1 MSLKIVVLAK
11 QVPDT
16 RNVGKD
22 AMTAEGTVNRAAL
35 PAIFNP
41 EDLNALE
48 QALRLKEQ
56 NPGSTVGILT
66 MGPPRAG
73 EIIRQGLYRGADTG
87 WLLTDRLFAG
97 ADTLATSY
105 ALATGIQKIGDVD
118 IVIGGRQA
126 IDGDTTTSEHT
137 EIPKDAIVVYYKDG
151 REVPAYNLTMDASV
165 VSFKTSKRAKDRP
178 IFSPKSEVFMIRY
191 PDGTRD
197 ILTNL
202 AVAEQQQR
210 EREAE
215 EARLKAQ
222 REAEVADS
230 IKAAA
235 IEEAASAT
243 NPKKATIVTKKG
255 VRMKVWVCSDTA
267 TMVSYKKVNSAKA
280 PVFNMSKAKI
290 KNIIY

>member
-1 MSLKIVVLAK
+1 MRRFHFYTVLIFAWAYNIAIHAQDAIIFRDGRVKSVKIIQTNNDKTLFKESGNKNASEEYVENTKVFMLKFKTRGNVV
-11 QVPDT
+11 
-16 RNVGKD
+16 
-22 AMTAEGTVNRAAL
+22 
-35 PAIFNP
+35 FNANG
-41 EDLNALE
+41 E
-48 QALRLKEQ
+48 R
-56 NPGSTVGILT
+56 IL
-66 MGPPRAG
+66 
-73 EIIRQGLYRGADTG
+73 
-87 WLLTDRLFAG
+87 
-97 ADTLATSY
+97 
-105 ALATGIQKIGDVD
+105 
-118 IVIGGRQA
+118 
-126 IDGDTTTSEHT
+126 TTSEHT

-165 VSFKTSKRAKDRP
+165 VSFKTSKKAKDRP

-210 EREAE
+210 ERKAE

-222 REAEVADS
+222 REVEVADS

-267 TMVSYKKVNSAKA
+267 TMVSYKKANSAKA
-280 PVFNMSKAKI
+280 AIFNMSKAKI

>member
-1 MSLKIVVLAK
+1 MRRFHFYTVLIFAWAYNIAIYAQDAIIFRDGRVKSVKIIQTNNDKTLFKESSNKNASEEFVENTKVFMLKFKTRGNVV
-11 QVPDT
+11 
-16 RNVGKD
+16 
-22 AMTAEGTVNRAAL
+22 
-35 PAIFNP
+35 FNGNG
-41 EDLNALE
+41 E
-48 QALRLKEQ
+48 R
-56 NPGSTVGILT
+56 IL
-66 MGPPRAG
+66 
-73 EIIRQGLYRGADTG
+73 
-87 WLLTDRLFAG
+87 
-97 ADTLATSY
+97 
-105 ALATGIQKIGDVD
+105 
-118 IVIGGRQA
+118 
-126 IDGDTTTSEHT
+126 TTSEHVQ
-137 EIPKDAIVVYYKDG
+137 IPKDAIVVYYKDG

-210 EREAE
+210 EREEE

-280 PVFNMSKAKI
+280 AIFNMSKAKI

>member
-1 MSLKIVVLAK
+1 MIRNKRTLFTFCILHIAFLTYAQDAIIFRDGRVKSVKIIQTNNDKTLFKESGNKKASEEFVENTKVFMLKFKTRGNVV
-11 QVPDT
+11 
-16 RNVGKD
+16 
-22 AMTAEGTVNRAAL
+22 
-35 PAIFNP
+35 FNANG
-41 EDLNALE
+41 E
-48 QALRLKEQ
+48 R
-56 NPGSTVGILT
+56 IL
-66 MGPPRAG
+66 
-73 EIIRQGLYRGADTG
+73 
-87 WLLTDRLFAG
+87 
-97 ADTLATSY
+97 
-105 ALATGIQKIGDVD
+105 
-118 IVIGGRQA
+118 
-126 IDGDTTTSEHT
+126 TTSEHI
-137 EIPKDAIVVYYKDG
+137 EIPRDAIVVYYKDG
-151 REVPAYNLTMDASV
+151 REVPAYNLTMDTST
-165 VSFKTSKRAKDRP
+165 VSFKTSKKAKDSP

-202 AVAEQQQR
+202 AVEEQQQQ

-222 REAEVADS
+222 REAEVAES

-235 IEEAASAT
+235 IEAAASAT

-280 PVFNMSKAKI
+280 AIFNMSKAKI

>member
-1 MSLKIVVLAK
+1 MSKICYYHLDMNFKRSVIFI
-11 QVPDT
+11 
-16 RNVGKD
+16 G
-22 AMTAEGTVNRAAL
+22 AM
-35 PAIFNP
+35 
-41 EDLNALE
+41 
-48 QALRLKEQ
+48 
-56 NPGSTVGILT
+56 
-66 MGPPRAG
+66 
-73 EIIRQGLYRGADTG
+73 
-87 WLLTDRLFAG
+87 
-97 ADTLATSY
+97 LATLQSI
-105 ALATGIQKIGDVD
+105 AQDAIIFRDGRVKSVKIIQTNNDKTLFKESGNKNASEEFVENTKVFMLKFKTRGNVVFNANGERIL
-118 IVIGGRQA
+118 
-126 IDGDTTTSEHT
+126 TTSEHT

-165 VSFKTSKRAKDRP
+165 VSFKTSKKAKDRP

-202 AVAEQQQR
+202 AVAEQLQR
-210 EREAE
+210 EREEE

-230 IKAAA
+230 IKAAD
-235 IEEAASAT
+235 IEEAASTT

-280 PVFNMSKAKI
+280 ATFNMSKAKI

>member
-1 MSLKIVVLAK
+1 MSKICYYHLDMNFKRSVIFIGAMLTTLQSIAQDAIIFRDGRVKSVKIIQTNNDKTLFKESGNKNASEEFVENTKVFMLKFKTRGNVV
-11 QVPDT
+11 
-16 RNVGKD
+16 
-22 AMTAEGTVNRAAL
+22 
-35 PAIFNP
+35 FNANG
-41 EDLNALE
+41 E
-48 QALRLKEQ
+48 R
-56 NPGSTVGILT
+56 IL
-66 MGPPRAG
+66 
-73 EIIRQGLYRGADTG
+73 
-87 WLLTDRLFAG
+87 
-97 ADTLATSY
+97 
-105 ALATGIQKIGDVD
+105 
-118 IVIGGRQA
+118 
-126 IDGDTTTSEHT
+126 TTSEHT

-165 VSFKTSKRAKDRP
+165 VSFKTRKKAKDRP

-202 AVAEQQQR
+202 AVAEQLQR
-210 EREAE
+210 EREEE

-230 IKAAA
+230 IKAAD
-235 IEEAASAT
+235 IEEAASTT

-280 PVFNMSKAKI
+280 AIFNMSKAKI

>member
-1 MSLKIVVLAK
+1 MNFKRSVIFI
-11 QVPDT
+11 
-16 RNVGKD
+16 G
-22 AMTAEGTVNRAAL
+22 AM
-35 PAIFNP
+35 
-41 EDLNALE
+41 
-48 QALRLKEQ
+48 
-56 NPGSTVGILT
+56 
-66 MGPPRAG
+66 
-73 EIIRQGLYRGADTG
+73 
-87 WLLTDRLFAG
+87 
-97 ADTLATSY
+97 LATLQSI
-105 ALATGIQKIGDVD
+105 AQDAIIFRDGRVKSVKIIQTNNDKTLFKESGNKNASEEFVENTKVFMLKFKTRGNVVFNANGERIL
-118 IVIGGRQA
+118 
-126 IDGDTTTSEHT
+126 TTSEHT

-165 VSFKTSKRAKDRP
+165 VSFKTSKKAKDRP
-178 IFSPKSEVFMIRY
+178 IFSSKSEVFMIRY

-202 AVAEQQQR
+202 AVAEQLQR
-210 EREAE
+210 EREEE

-230 IKAAA
+230 IKAAD
-235 IEEAASAT
+235 IEEAASTT

-280 PVFNMSKAKI
+280 AIFNMSKAKI